1 MELRRDRS
9 VAGVGDGCTSTPDTS
24 PSDRGPDLSDYEPT
38 LRPTQESE
46 MTYSEVGG
54 PGVDDVH
61 TGYFDGNALAGPLSE
76 VFAVD
81 VTAATT
87 RCAHCGCTGPV
98 ARLHVYGYAPG
109 LVARCQRCGGVVLRT
124 TRTRNGVWLDMSGA
138 TSLAIPLADH

>member
-1 MELRRDRS
+1 
-9 VAGVGDGCTSTPDTS
+9 
-24 PSDRGPDLSDYEPT
+24 
-38 LRPTQESE
+38 
-46 MTYSEVGG
+46 MTYGEAGAPEGG
-54 PGVDDVH
+54 DAR
-61 TGYFDGNALAGPLSE
+61 TGHLDGNALAGPLSE

-87 RCAHCGCTGPV
+87 RCATCGCTGPV

-138 TSLAIPLADH
+138 SSLAIPLADH